1 MDTALGEAEQQE
13 RLREIPGWTI
23 EPGGLARTFKFSDF
37 VTAFGFMASAALVA
51 ERMNHH
57 PEWTNVYNRVTV
69 RLTTHEVD
77 GISSLDFELAAK
89 MSDLAGSSAGS

>member
-1 MDTALGEAEQQE
+1 MATALGEAEQQD

-23 EPGGLARTFKFSDF
+23 EDGGLARTFKFSNF

-69 RLTTHEVD
+69 RLTTHEAD

>member
-1 MDTALGEAEQQE
+1 MATALGEGEQQE
-13 RLREIPGWTI
+13 RLGDLPGWTI
-23 EPGGLARTFKFSDF
+23 EDGGLARTFKFSDF
-37 VTAFGFMASAALVA
+37 VAAFGFMASAALVA